1 MTSRPSGTGQFKK
14 LFFNKTFSD
23 EYGVRW
29 RLSTWKVLAWMIA
42 ITLIMVVL
50 YSFSVPNQQGYLSN
64 ALFYGIMTMIII
76 MILWLVANLAW
87 KSRKFIYGFIIGF
100 LLIFGFYLL
109 LHGIFFLGLGWK
121 FHYGFSTWIV
131 ITILAGWGANHING
145 KLERD
150 DVLFGMI
157 VFVAFIVGN
166 YPAFESGGFFAQVDK
181 FVAMVSDILSKII
194 HPGDLIAK

>member
-29 RLSTWKVLAWMIA
+29 KLSTWKVLAWMIA

-64 ALFYGIMTMIII
+64 ALFYGIMTMIIV

-100 LLIFGFYLL
+100 ILIFGFYLL
-109 LHGIFFLGLGWK
+109 LNGIFLVGLGWE

-131 ITILAGWGANHING
+131 TTILAGWGANNIDQ
-145 KLERD
+145 KLDRKD
-150 DVLFGMI
+150 FFFGMLVFI
-157 VFVAFIVGN
+157 VFVVGN
-166 YPAFESGGFFAQVDK
+166 APVFESGGFFAQVDK

-194 HPGDLIAK
+194 HPGDLVAK